1 MISKG
6 RLVFTLVSFLTVLL
20 MAAGTMTAT
29 ANRQQTDGGDSLYKY
44 LSVFME
50 VFGLVTKAY
59 VDDPESTA
67 LMNGALE
74 GTLDALDPFSQ
85 YIPAEDVKRYD
96 AIKEI
101 DSRRSGVLIL
111 KEQGVAYAVAVAE
124 GGPAEEADLAPGDIL
139 SIIDGKSTRSM
150 PLHHIQELMAGPPG
164 TKLSIERLRQGSK
177 SVVELTLGEF
187 EPASVKLEAHKG
199 VPVLRI
205 PSFHDGTAADVQA
218 SLRVLTGEP
227 DALPGLT
234 EVEKLVIDLR
244 GVAGGNHAAA
254 YATAGL
260 FATGTLGVLS
270 GRGGNLQ
277 SFDGGETA
285 MWRGRLALLVDRGTQ
300 GAAEVFV
307 SILQQSLEATL
318 VGEGTFGHSGR
329 QELVPLSNGG
339 RVKLTNAFYTGPDG
353 KPLDESLKADVRVR
367 ARVTQSSEAVVS
379 DDAADQEATEEATE
393 EAENGADS
401 TEMLDPVLERGVDF
415 LLEEQ
420 EVEEEELAA

>member
-59 VDDPESTA
+59 VDEPETKS

-85 YIPAEDVKRYD
+85 YIPAEDVERYG
-96 AIKEI
+96 AIKEVG
-101 DSRRSGVLIL
+101 SSRSGVLIL
-111 KEQGVAYAVAVAE
+111 KEQGVAYTVAVAE
-124 GGPAEEADLAPGDIL
+124 GGPAEQADLAPGDIL
-139 SIIDGKSTRSM
+139 STIEGRSTRSM
-150 PLHHIQELMAGPPG
+150 PLHRIQELMAGPPG

-177 SVVELTLGEF
+177 SVVEMTLAEF

-205 PSFHDGTAADVQA
+205 PSFHDGTLENVRA
-218 SLRVLTGEP
+218 SLAVLTG
-227 DALPGLT
+227 DSKSLPGLT

-244 GVAGGNHAAA
+244 GVAGGNKSAA

-260 FATGTLGVLS
+260 FVSGTLGVLA
-270 GRGGNLQ
+270 GRTGELQ
-277 SFDGGETA
+277 TFDGEENPS
-285 MWRGRLALLVDRGTQ
+285 WKGRLVLLVDRGTQ
-300 GAAEVFV
+300 GAAEIMV
-307 SILQQSLEATL
+307 SILKQSLEATL
-318 VGEGTFGHSGR
+318 IGEGTFGHSGR
-329 QELVPLSNGG
+329 QELIPLSNGG
-339 RVKLTNAFYTGPDG
+339 RVRLTSAFFTGPDG
-353 KPLDESLKADVRVR
+353 KPLDTSLKADVRVR
-367 ARVTQSSEAVVS
+367 ARVTGAAEVAEVAEP
-379 DDAADQEATEEATE
+379 DDAPEPEAAIET
-393 EAENGADS
+393 AESDES
-401 TEMLDPVLERGVDF
+401 LEILDPVLERGVDF